1 MVLVDGNLQ
10 FGDVAVFLNEQS
22 KNTVLDLASRADELD
37 PDIVAEVTITNSTTG
52 LKILAAPSR
61 PELAEDVTGEQFGKV
76 IKYLKQLYSFVIIDT
91 SSYLTDIVLSA
102 IDASDLIVLITT
114 QDIPAIKNAK
124 AFLSVLDGM
133 RIERK
138 RIFFI
143 MNKYNKDIRI
153 SPEKISESL
162 KQELL
167 TVIPQDDRIVGNSVN
182 RGVPFML
189 DNKAQP
195 VGRNLSVMADRI
207 RETLSKQEPTE
218 LERIK

>member
-1 MVLVDGNLQ
+1 M
-10 FGDVAVFLNEQS
+10 
-22 KNTVLDLASRADELD
+22 
-37 PDIVAEVTITNSTTG
+37 
-52 LKILAAPSR
+52 
-61 PELAEDVTGEQFGKV
+61 
-76 IKYLKQLYSFVIIDT
+76 
-91 SSYLTDIVLSA
+91 
-102 IDASDLIVLITT
+102 ITT